1 MREYVKRSRTS
12 DAYLAEMT
20 RPNLSAEREAELS
33 GLSVNEMGAL
43 RQALEDAKGGEE
55 YDKAWDAYINVLSIP
70 LTDAAGPFGVP
81 PERLLKLTRLGWVDA
96 FKHRNRWRIW
106 LSDFRVEMNCGF
118 LQRLPNKPG
127 MRQRMPWLGW

>member
-20 RPNLSAEREAELS
+20 RQNFSVEREAELS

-43 RQALEDAKGGEE
+43 RQALEDAKGGEG
-55 YDKAWDAYINVLSIP
+55 YDKAWDAYIKVLSIP
-70 LTDAAGPFGVP
+70 LTDAAAPFGVP
-81 PERLLKLTRLGWVDA
+81 PDRLVKLVRLGWVDA
-96 FKHRNRWRIW
+96 FKHQNRWRIW
-106 LSDFRVEMNCGF
+106 LIDFQVERDRGF

-127 MRQRMPWLGW
+127 MRQRMPWHGW